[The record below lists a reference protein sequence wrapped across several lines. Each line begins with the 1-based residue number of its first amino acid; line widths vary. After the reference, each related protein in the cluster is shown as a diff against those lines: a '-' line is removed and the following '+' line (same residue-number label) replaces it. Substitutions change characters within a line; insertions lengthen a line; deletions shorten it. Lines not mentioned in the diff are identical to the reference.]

1 MLSRMGQCSSY
12 DDVEAMDTSIANA
25 IIAKS
30 DIFGVVLPSNIS
42 TGVFVQVAGDKN
54 DKNDDTLLGGMRTSQ
69 ATTLTLFSERSVRSS
84 SKLQVQADQ
93 TKRKH
98 SIESMF
104 MCQYIRQCSAYGKH
118 PAVRVLVSP
127 DGHVTSGSNVTNACI
142 HSEACM
148 MNLTWALVRMP
159 PLKLFGVDLF
169 PSEMQR
175 VLGWSGFNAV
185 VHSCVP
191 VLTNIGYCTMIDGS
205 PTEFWPRSAIV

>member
-1 MLSRMGQCSSY
+1 MRGIITMLSRMGQCSSY

-54 DKNDDTLLGGMRTSQ
+54 DKHDDTLLGCMRTTQ
-69 ATTLTLFSERSVRSS
+69 ATTLTLFQRGQFGPH
-84 SKLQVQADQ
+84 LNC
-93 TKRKH
+93 RKH

-104 MCQYIRQCSAYGKH
+104 MCQSIRQCSAYGKH
-118 PAVRVLVSP
+118 PAVRVLFSP

-148 MNLTWALVRMP
+148 MDLTWALVRMP
-159 PLKLFGVDLF
+159 PLKLFGVDL
-169 PSEMQR
+169 SLQRYKECLDGVATMQ
-175 VLGWSGFNAV
+175 LFNHV
-185 VHSCVP
+185 F
-191 VLTNIGYCTMIDGS
+191 L
-205 PTEFWPRSAIV
+205 F